1 MYYNIL
7 FRKIGRLI
15 LPFFVFIKIIL
26 YICKKTN
33 MELDLIIY
41 SLLLMFAL
49 QCILILI
56 VGLVL
61 KNKLNDMENTINE
74 YVRMTYKKS

>member
-1 MYYNIL
+1 
-7 FRKIGRLI
+7 
-15 LPFFVFIKIIL
+15 
-26 YICKKTN
+26 

-56 VGLVL
+56 IGIVL
-61 KNKLNDMENTINE
+61 KNKLNVIENTINNVLLE
-74 YVRMTYKKS
+74 YIRIIYKKL

>member
-1 MYYNIL
+1 
-7 FRKIGRLI
+7 
-15 LPFFVFIKIIL
+15 
-26 YICKKTN
+26 

-56 VGLVL
+56 IGIVL
-61 KNKLNDMENTINE
+61 KNKLNVIENTINE
-74 YVRMTYKKS
+74 YVRLIYKKF

>member
-1 MYYNIL
+1 
-7 FRKIGRLI
+7 
-15 LPFFVFIKIIL
+15 
-26 YICKKTN
+26 

-41 SLLLMFAL
+41 ALLLMFAL

-61 KNKLNDMENTINE
+61 RNKLNDMENTINE
-74 YVRMTYKKS
+74 YVRMIYKKF

>member
-1 MYYNIL
+1 
-7 FRKIGRLI
+7 
-15 LPFFVFIKIIL
+15 
-26 YICKKTN
+26 

-56 VGLVL
+56 VGMVL
-61 KNKLNDMENTINE
+61 RNKLNDMENTINE
-74 YVRMTYKKS
+74 YVRIIYKKFQILWERNQQ

>member
-1 MYYNIL
+1 
-7 FRKIGRLI
+7 
-15 LPFFVFIKIIL
+15 
-26 YICKKTN
+26 

-56 VGLVL
+56 IGIVL
-61 KNKLNDMENTINE
+61 KNKLNVIENTINE

>member
-1 MYYNIL
+1 MVKHLALPYFFCI
-7 FRKIGRLI
+7 FAKKI
-15 LPFFVFIKIIL
+15 
-26 YICKKTN
+26 N

-41 SLLLMFAL
+41 ALLLMFAL

-61 KNKLNDMENTINE
+61 KNKLNDIEHTINDVLLE
-74 YVRMTYKKS
+74 YERAIYRKL